1 MNKFDVVII
10 GGSAAGMMA
19 ALTIRKR
26 SPEKSVK
33 VLRQASR
40 APVPCGIPYIY
51 GIMGAVEK
59 DLIPDQMFLDMG
71 IDIEVVGA
79 AKIDRGAK
87 KVSLVNG
94 RDLAYGKL
102 IIATGSKPI
111 IPPLPGID
119 KKNVFAIVKEP
130 EGLQQIYD
138 ALDPA
143 ARVVVIGGG
152 FIGVEMA
159 EQIAEM
165 GQRSGSPKDVTI
177 VEMLPHCLMLACEEE
192 FCVRMEEELSELG
205 VKIKTGCLAEEL
217 TGDEAVSGVKL
228 KGGETLPADVV
239 IIGIGA
245 QANIDL
251 AAACGLK
258 ADPRGGIE
266 VNEFMQTADPD
277 VFAAGDCAT
286 KFSFITGKPS
296 GIRLASVACSEGMI
310 AACNLEG
317 QNRATLGALGAF
329 STMVG
334 NRAVAAA
341 GLTSK
346 AAADEGIEFVVG
358 EVVTPNRHPGH
369 LPGNIADMK
378 IKLLFRKDDG
388 RIIGGHV
395 YGGEAASDMANII
408 AVAIQ
413 AQLTAEQLALMQYAT
428 HPLLTASPLNYHV
441 MLAAE
446 NAAMKLG

>member
-71 IDIEVVGA
+71 IDIEVVSA
-79 AKIDRGAK
+79 TKIDRSAK
-87 KVSLVNG
+87 KVSLVDG
-94 RDLAYGKL
+94 RNLAYGKL

-165 GQRSGSPKDVTI
+165 GKKSGSPKDVTI
-177 VEMLPHCLMLACEEE
+177 VEMLPHCLMLACEE
-192 FCVRMEEELSELG
+192 
-205 VKIKTGCLAEEL
+205 
-217 TGDEAVSGVKL
+217 
-228 KGGETLPADVV
+228 
-239 IIGIGA
+239 
-245 QANIDL
+245 
-251 AAACGLK
+251 
-258 ADPRGGIE
+258 
-266 VNEFMQTADPD
+266 
-277 VFAAGDCAT
+277 
-286 KFSFITGKPS
+286 
-296 GIRLASVACSEGMI
+296 
-310 AACNLEG
+310 
-317 QNRATLGALGAF
+317 
-329 STMVG
+329 
-334 NRAVAAA
+334 
-341 GLTSK
+341 
-346 AAADEGIEFVVG
+346 
-358 EVVTPNRHPGH
+358 
-369 LPGNIADMK
+369 
-378 IKLLFRKDDG
+378 
-388 RIIGGHV
+388 
-395 YGGEAASDMANII
+395 
-408 AVAIQ
+408 
-413 AQLTAEQLALMQYAT
+413 
-428 HPLLTASPLNYHV
+428 
-441 MLAAE
+441 
-446 NAAMKLG
+446 